1 MSKKKY
7 QKTGRKPFEPTM
19 ANRLLVRKLARANW
33 SQDEIAAGLGV
44 SDETLRKYFRYELDM
59 GNLEMCSTI
68 ESTLYDIATNAEHKS
83 CVAAATVL
91 LKAKGGDEYRETKR
105 TEITGADGG
114 PLQQQ
119 IQNVDVIDASKLSF
133 EERDTLTKILESATE
148 ISDEQREEFE
158 SEDEVEGDAEE

>member
-1 MSKKKY
+1 MPKQKSKG
-7 QKTGRKPFEPTM
+7 GRKAFEPTM
-19 ANRLLVRKLARANW
+19 ANRLLVRKLARAGW
-33 SQDEIAAGLGV
+33 SQDEIAEGMGV

-59 GNLEMCSTI
+59 GNIEMCSTI
-68 ESTLYDIATNAEHKS
+68 EETLYQIATDKDHKS
-83 CVAAATVL
+83 VVAAAQVL

-119 IQNVDVIDASKLSF
+119 IQNVDVIDSSKLSL

-148 ISDEQREEFE
+148 ISEEQIEEFE
-158 SEDEVEGDAEE
+158 AEDEGDEQE

>member
-1 MSKKKY
+1 MPKKKRSE
-7 QKTGRKPFEPTM
+7 GRQPFVPTT
-19 ANRLLVRKLARANW
+19 ANRFLVRKLAAQGW
-33 SQDEIAAGLGV
+33 SQDAIAEGLGV

-59 GNLEMCSTI
+59 GNLETCSTI
-68 ESTLYDIATNAEHKS
+68 ESTLYEIATDKDHKS
-83 CVAAATVL
+83 CVSAATVL
-91 LKAKGGDEYRETKR
+91 LKAKGGEEYRETRR

-148 ISDEQREEFE
+148 ITEEQREEFE
-158 SEDEVEGDAEE
+158 SEETDESEE

>member
-1 MSKKKY
+1 MPKKKN
-7 QKTGRKPFEPTM
+7 TAGRKPFVPTM
-19 ANRLLVRKLARANW
+19 ANRLLVRKLARAGW
-33 SQDEIAAGLGV
+33 SQDEIAEGMGV

-59 GNLEMCSTI
+59 GNIEMCSTI
-68 ESTLYDIATNAEHKS
+68 EETLYQIATDKDHKAV
-83 CVAAATVL
+83 VAAATVL

-133 EERDTLTKILESATE
+133 EERDALTKILESATE
-148 ISDEQREEFE
+148 ISEEQREEFE
-158 SEDEVEGDAEE
+158 AEEEGDEEE

>member
-1 MSKKKY
+1 MPKRNPKKS
-7 QKTGRKPFEPTM
+7 GRKPFEPTM
-19 ANRLLVRKLARANW
+19 ANRLLVRKLARAGW
-33 SQDEIAAGLGV
+33 SQDDIAEGMGV

-59 GNLEMCSTI
+59 GNIEMCSTI
-68 ESTLYDIATNAEHKS
+68 EETLYQIATDKEHKAV
-83 CVAAATVL
+83 VAAATVL

-119 IQNVDVIDASKLSF
+119 IQSVDVIDASKLSF

-148 ISDEQREEFE
+148 VSEEQIQEFE
-158 SEDEVEGDAEE
+158 EEEEGGDEE

>member
-1 MSKKKY
+1 MAKKKR
-7 QKTGRKPFEPTM
+7 KEGRQPFVPTM
-19 ANRLLVRKLARANW
+19 ANRLLVRKLARAGW
-33 SQDEIAAGLGV
+33 TQDAIAEGMGV

-59 GNLEMCSTI
+59 GNIEMCSTI
-68 ESTLYDIATNAEHKS
+68 ESTLYDIATDAEHKS

-148 ISDEQREEFE
+148 ITEEQREEFE
-158 SEDEVEGDAEE
+158 AEDEVEGDEQE

>member
-1 MSKKKY
+1 MPKKVKPA
-7 QKTGRKPFEPTM
+7 GRKPFEPTT
-19 ANRLLVRKLARANW
+19 ANRLLVRKLAKAGW
-33 SQDEIAAGLGV
+33 TQDQIAEGMGV

-59 GNLEMCSTI
+59 GNIEMCSTI
-68 ESTLYDIATNAEHKS
+68 ESTLYEIATNVEHKS

-114 PLQQQ
+114 PLEQR
-119 IQNVDVIDASKLSF
+119 IQNVDVIDTSKLSF
-133 EERDTLTKILESATE
+133 EERDTLAKILESATE

-158 SEDEVEGDAEE
+158 SEDEESEE

>member
-1 MSKKKY
+1 MPKKKNLG
-7 QKTGRKPFEPTM
+7 GRKAFEPTM
-19 ANRLLVRKLARANW
+19 ANRLLVRKLARAGW
-33 SQDEIAAGLGV
+33 SQDDIAEGMGV

-68 ESTLYDIATNAEHKS
+68 ESTLYEIATDKEHKS
-83 CVAAATVL
+83 CVPAATVL
-91 LKAKGGDEYRETKR
+91 LKAKGGEEYRETKR

-119 IQNVDVIDASKLSF
+119 IQSVDVIDASKLSF
-133 EERDTLTKILESATE
+133 EERDTLTKILESATD
-148 ISDEQREEFE
+148 ISEEQREEFE